1 MTELG
6 YVYESKD
13 GRLWSYRECAEAA
26 DRGASGAET
35 RALND
40 LLCAQDPRHL
50 SWKTPRD
57 NALDRRAAGTLT
69 KRRWNRYGLVSHE
82 EMAEII
88 ALRGQKNQR
97 EIATMFGIS
106 PQHVS
111 TIQLGRL
118 RKQGSFSSHKHGSEP

>member
-40 LLCAQDPRHL
+40 LLCAQERL
-50 SWKTPRD
+50 AKARG
-57 NALDRRAAGTLT
+57 GT
-69 KRRWNRYGLVSHE
+69 V
-82 EMAEII
+82 I
-88 ALRGQKNQR
+88 
-97 EIATMFGIS
+97 
-106 PQHVS
+106 
-111 TIQLGRL
+111 
-118 RKQGSFSSHKHGSEP
+118 SSHKHGSE